1 MSNQLKQAAINK
13 LSFAAV
19 GRWKTIE
26 RVFLGSIYLM
36 KSLDMKLKQ
45 KQDCLIF
52 ILKGEDNY
60 SGTKNRYGIL
70 SRETMSER
78 EQYRKAVGTA

>member
-26 RVFLGSIYLM
+26 RIFLGSIYLM
-36 KSLDMKLKQ
+36 KSLDMKLAK
-45 KQDCLIF
+45 
-52 ILKGEDNY
+52 
-60 SGTKNRYGIL
+60 TKL
-70 SRETMSER
+70 SYNDPQRG
-78 EQYRKAVGTA
+78 K

>member
-1 MSNQLKQAAINK
+1 MFKYTMSDQLKQAAINK

-36 KSLDMKLKQ
+36 KSLDMKLKAKTRLSYNDPQ
-45 KQDCLIF
+45 KGKKISQAQ
-52 ILKGEDNY
+52 K
-60 SGTKNRYGIL
+60 
-70 SRETMSER
+70 
-78 EQYRKAVGTA
+78 VGMGHFQGRP